1 VYEILTKRKLLY
13 SKPKHIKN
21 KMNTNHEK
29 LAKLWIQYNGQ
40 KVTEKRLA
48 LTMKTSEMQ
57 LERMLNDRKVI

>member
-1 VYEILTKRKLLY
+1 
-13 SKPKHIKN
+13 
-21 KMNTNHEK
+21 MNTNHEK